1 MFLDVLP
8 FKNDT
13 ARLVR
18 VYGDEPCITLPEA
31 LPAPEGGTLTITE
44 LGDYCFSEKPRG
56 LPAPEELCRY
66 AVEPDGTARLLRAF
80 GRDLTG
86 ASHARY
92 DLDFGDGDASTAARS
107 GEEALHP
114 LCGSFLEELVLPGS
128 LRVIGSCAFYNCR
141 RLRRLSLGAGVEG
154 LGSDLFTNCRSLARL
169 CLRAAPD
176 APTGLKKLLGA
187 ISADITAEFD
197 GARLF
202 YPEYSEFLDEN
213 TPAHIFNHNIEGEG
227 YRMRQCFTAAG
238 AVDYAAFD
246 ASFAQACVGEGEG
259 ALCRLALGRLVL
271 PFALGGQA
279 RADYEFYLR
288 AHPAAAFRLAIDTRD
303 EAALRL
309 LVGLGLPT
317 AEAAAYCARAGWSAG
332 AAILLGRAKRAKKSY
347 SFDDL

>member
-1 MFLDVLP
+1 MSIIW
-8 FKNDT
+8 
-13 ARLVR
+13 
-18 VYGDEPCITLPEA
+18 EPCAAGARVLRVLGDSPCPAVPETVEGLPVTEIGPYCFADKPVKAGARRSGADTHEITGNFVEEVTLPDTVR
-31 LPAPEGGTLTITE
+31 TLH
-44 LGDYCFSEKPRG
+44 S
-56 LPAPEELCRY
+56 A
-66 AVEPDGTARLLRAF
+66 
-80 GRDLTG
+80 
-86 ASHARY
+86 
-92 DLDFGDGDASTAARS
+92 
-107 GEEALHP
+107 
-114 LCGSFLEELVLPGS
+114 
-128 LRVIGSCAFYNCR
+128 AFYNCR

-227 YRMRQCFTAAG
+227 
-238 AVDYAAFD
+238 
-246 ASFAQACVGEGEG
+246 

-271 PFALGGQA
+271 PCALGGQA

-303 EAALRL
+303 EAVLRL